1 MNERRSIALF
11 RQFKNA
17 RSIPL
22 GHAIKRC
29 LAIKMQFEDL
39 GLRGFNCV
47 TACVTVAFR
56 STQRAN
62 AA

>member
-1 MNERRSIALF
+1 MEEGILF
-11 RQFKNA
+11 RRFKNA
-17 RSIPL
+17 RSIPS

-29 LAIKMQFEDL
+29 LAIKMQFEDS
-39 GLRGFNCV
+39 GLRGLNCV
-47 TACVTVAFR
+47 TLAAFR

>member
-1 MNERRSIALF
+1 MDGGRSALF
-11 RQFKNA
+11 KQFKNA
-17 RSIPL
+17 RSIPS

-29 LAIKMQFEDL
+29 LTIKMQFEDL
-39 GLRGFNCV
+39 RLRDLN
-47 TACVTVAFR
+47 CVTVAFR